1 MIEHEPTDAQRQ
13 TVQLHTTVGTIQP
26 VIAQLLGITEKT
38 LRKHYRD
45 ELDLSRAKA
54 NATIGGALFNKA
66 KGGDTAAMIF
76 WMKTQAGWRETNV
89 TEHTGANNGPIKIE
103 DVTHGAAAFAS
114 RISGLIAR
122 ADAESAT
129 GDTDGSGES

>member
-1 MIEHEPTDAQRQ
+1 MPKTKPPHAPTDAMRQ
-13 TVQLHTTVGTIQP
+13 TVQLHTTVGTPQET
-26 VIAQLLGITEKT
+26 IAQILGIDPKT

-76 WMKTQAGWRETNV
+76 WMKTQAGWKERLELNGPGENG
-89 TEHTGANNGPIKIE
+89 EHTVVFKTVYEGQ
-103 DVTHGAAAFAS
+103 
-114 RISGLIAR
+114 
-122 ADAESAT
+122 
-129 GDTDGSGES
+129 